1 MMNDK
6 AFELIKEMNRGFE
19 KIELGKDKT
28 ITDIREY
35 IESIRRWREDVL
47 AIKIAF
53 ADDIRTIVGIDVDN
67 QEILRQFLLWG
78 VYDCQ
83 TEGILDIYD
92 DFMVLTE
99 GYYRRVK

>member
-1 MMNDK
+1 MNDK

-28 ITDIREY
+28 IIDIREY
-35 IESIRRWREDVL
+35 VESIYKWREDVL
-47 AIKIAF
+47 ALKIAF
-53 ADDIRTIVGIDVDN
+53 ADDFRTIIGVDVNN
-67 QEILRQFLLWG
+67 QEALKEFLLWG
-78 VYDCQ
+78 VYDCK

-92 DFMVLTE
+92 EFMELTD